1 MKTTTLEALAF
12 PVAMQEIFDNE
23 GRAIPQFRAIR
34 RTDTGHTLS
43 IVSPHY
49 KLKSHLDAL
58 NPLIQK
64 LGSEWEV
71 TQVKVESE
79 GAKAYVKAVNPN
91 YAVKVD
97 GHDIVPQL
105 LLSNSYNRTKRLGAD
120 IGFWRVICSNGLKV
134 PLEGFPAL
142 NFGTT
147 HIGDVNDK
155 FEDLL
160 KRIGLF
166 TGAVPQ
172 LVSQYA
178 TLTDK
183 KVSKDQATDI
193 LEEILGKKK
202 LDKVLWYWE
211 GNGKGLNGNPTAWN
225 LYNAVSEYL
234 SNDYQGAE
242 HLSTEYNVKTLQKLL
257 SLR

>member
-1 MKTTTLEALAF
+1 MKTTTLEALDF
-12 PVAMQEIFDNE
+12 PVAMQEIYDIE
-23 GRAIPQFRAIR
+23 GKSLPNFRAIR
-34 RTDTGHTLS
+34 RLDTGSSLA

-49 KLKSHLDAL
+49 KLKTHREALD
-58 NPLIQK
+58 PLIER
-64 LGSEWEV
+64 LGSDWEV
-71 TQVKVESE
+71 TNVKVESN
-79 GAKAYVKAVNPN
+79 GSKAYVKAVN
-91 YAVKVD
+91 AHFGVQVD
-97 GHDIVPQL
+97 GHEVVPQL

-120 IGFWRVICSNGLKV
+120 VGFFRVICSNGLKV

-155 FEDLL
+155 FEDLISRL
-160 KRIGLF
+160 GIF
-166 TGAVPQ
+166 TGAVPE
-172 LVSQYA
+172 LVDQYSS
-178 TLTDK
+178 LLDK

-225 LYNAVSEYL
+225 LYNAVTEYL

-242 HLSTEYNVKTLQKLL
+242 HLSSDYNVKVLQKLL